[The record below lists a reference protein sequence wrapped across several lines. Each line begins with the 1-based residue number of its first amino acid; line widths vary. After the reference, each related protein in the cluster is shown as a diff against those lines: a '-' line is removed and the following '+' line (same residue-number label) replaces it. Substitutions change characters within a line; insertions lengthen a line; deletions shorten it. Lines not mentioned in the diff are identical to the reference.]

1 MLIFDNFLKNCY
13 KVYNE
18 VNMKGKIIVIT
29 GIDGTGKET
38 QTKMLF
44 EHLQAK
50 GVKVKMQS
58 FPNYESPSSAPVKAY
73 LQGKIENAKTLSPM
87 QVSSFFLI
95 DFLQTMLNYQSF
107 LNDGGVLLLDRYTES
122 NLIHQA
128 GRLKEPTSQIRFANM
143 LKNLQYNALGLPK
156 PDLVICLTMPLE
168 TSMDLMQSRTVQ
180 KNGGEKDIHEQDSTH
195 LQTAHRMCTKFA
207 ELEKWTTI
215 NCVDENGKLR
225 ERTRIHNNIK
235 NIVDKFLDFGLE
247 KQI

>member
-95 DFLQTMLNYQSF
+95 DFLQTMLNHEDF
-107 LNDGGVLLLDRYTES
+107 LNQGGILLLDRYTES

-128 GRLKEPTSQIRFANM
+128 GRLQTKEAQMRFANT
-143 LKNLQYNALGLPK
+143 LKNFQYNELKLPK

-168 TSMDLMQSRTVQ
+168 TSLELMHTRTIQ
-180 KNGGEKDIHEQDSTH
+180 KNGGEKDVHEEDALH
-195 LQTAHRMCTKFA
+195 MQTAHKMCTLFA
-207 ELEKWTTI
+207 ETENWVVV
-215 NCVDENGKLR
+215 NCVDETGHLR
-225 ERTRIHNNIK
+225 DRNRIHNTIK
-235 NIVDKFLDFGLE
+235 NIVDKFLEFGIE
-247 KQI
+247 